1 MTVGRHDITQQCQM
15 SVVHIW
21 TIEWDH
27 MVHFTLN
34 CFPHRFDTQTL
45 EKKTINTTNV
55 SSQNISTIRTV
66 VGVGHLYC
74 VAWEPKFQIL
84 LPRSFVPQPVEYT
97 HQVSSMSAQ
106 RSWSIRV
113 LKMSTPHAHTDGH
126 LSGFI
131 SHLGRHD
138 IKTCDANNSLSITN
152 CDGLCE
158 YCAAKTKYRKN
169 LHDVVCCGADRINIL
184 LWQHPHQWCTI
195 SLQNPFLNCFEFTV
209 FSNDDP
215 LLVIRRRQVHVHL
228 DQQ

>member
-1 MTVGRHDITQQCQM
+1 MSSDCHQMTVGRHDITQQCQM

-138 IKTCDANNSLSITN
+138 IKTCDANNSLSITKLRRTVWI
-152 CDGLCE
+152 LCSKDKVPKKSPR
-158 YCAAKTKYRKN
+158 CR
-169 LHDVVCCGADRINIL
+169 L
-184 LWQHPHQWCTI
+184 LWCGQDQHPSLTAPASVMYHQSPESIPELLWI
-195 SLQNPFLNCFEFTV
+195 HRLQ
-209 FSNDDP
+209 
-215 LLVIRRRQVHVHL
+215 
-228 DQQ
+228 